1 MYETEETGEEEN
13 TEEEGEVFLLGS
25 KPEQVI
31 REEEKELARPV
42 RRIKNGKERFP
53 FYSVLLLNSLRP
65 GAFLGLLWLSPVM
78 SALPSGLRWKWG
90 VREVEDVAQGYVV
103 STAEENIQRKWT
115 QESTGQA

>member
-1 MYETEETGEEEN
+1 MHETEETGEEEN

-53 FYSVLLLNSLRP
+53 FYSVLLLNSPRP
-65 GAFLGLLWLSPVM
+65 GAFPVLLWLSPVM
-78 SALPSGLRWKWG
+78 SALPSVLRKTYKG
-90 VREVEDVAQGYVV
+90 NGPRKAQDRHRELQGHSV
-103 STAEENIQRKWT
+103 
-115 QESTGQA
+115 